1 MKRYLR
7 YLRIALLVGL
17 VGVLLGVSAIVG
29 SYYYLKPD
37 LPDIETLRDIRFQ
50 VPMRVYSRDGKLIAE
65 YGQKRRIPLT
75 YEQLPESMVQAIL
88 AAEDDRFFEHP
99 GVDYHG
105 LLRASLQL
113 LLTGEKG
120 QGGSTITM
128 QVARNFLLTREKTYT
143 RKLKEIFLSLE
154 MERILSKED
163 ILALYLNKIFLGH
176 RAYGVG
182 AAAEVY
188 YGKPLGQL
196 NLSQL
201 AMIAGLPKAPSSYN
215 PIANPERAL
224 LRRNYVLR
232 RMMELGH
239 IDTGTF
245 QAATAAPVTASLHRV
260 DGEAEAP
267 YVAEMI
273 RNEMVL
279 RYGEEEAYTTGY
291 RVIASIDS
299 REQAAA
305 DAALRKALL
314 DYTHRHGYRGAES
327 HVELPEESDES
338 HWSEALA
345 QSYAIG
351 GLEPAL
357 VVALGEDNALCYLR
371 DGEMVWL
378 QLTDLGWAKPRI
390 DENRMGAAPKRMDEL
405 LTVGDHIRL
414 RRDEQ
419 GQWQLSQV
427 PEVAGALVSLDPR
440 DGRLLALSGGFDFRH
455 SKFNRVIQA
464 QRQPGS
470 NFKPFIY
477 SAALDKGYTTAS
489 IINDAPVVFDDSKL
503 EDEWR
508 PENYSGRIYGPT
520 RLREALVKS
529 RNLVS
534 IRVLQAIGLRHAID
548 YLDRFGFDRERLPRD
563 LSLAL
568 GSATVTPWELVSGY
582 ASFANGGHHIEPWFI
597 ERIENAEGEVVWHS
611 DPLVVCD
618 ELCQEEQMALALAH
632 EQEKEQAVL
641 EGEDPNS
648 AAVAAPEAGAEIMD
662 AGAGAAEAEA
672 EVLPALIRQAPR
684 ILEPRNVYLTT
695 SMMRDVV
702 QRGTGQRAKR
712 ELRRNDL
719 AGKTGTTNEQRDAWF
734 SGFNHAVVTT
744 AWVGFN
750 TPRPLGNRETGA
762 RAALP
767 MWIDYMRVALD
778 GVPEL
783 PSEPPEGLVSVRI
796 DPNTGRFAGADN
808 PDAIFELFRAE
819 NVPQQQEQEG
829 NESGQGD
836 NITEQLF

>member
-1 MKRYLR
+1 MKRFRR
-7 YLRIALLVGL
+7 YLRIALILGL
-17 VGVLLGVSAIVG
+17 VGVVLGLGTIVG
-29 SYYYLKPD
+29 AYYYLKPE

-50 VPMRVYSRDGKLIAE
+50 VPMRIYSRDGKLIAE
-65 YGQKRRIPLT
+65 YGEMRRTPLT
-75 YEQLPESMVQAIL
+75 YEQIPESMIQAIL

-105 LLRASLQL
+105 LLRASIKLI
-113 LLTGEKG
+113 LTGRKG

-128 QVARNFLLTREKTYT
+128 QVARNFLLSREKTYK
-143 RKLKEIFLSLE
+143 RKLMEIFLSLE
-154 MERILSKED
+154 MERILSKEE

-176 RAYGVG
+176 RAYGV
-182 AAAEVY
+182 AAAADVY
-188 YGKPLGQL
+188 YGKPLDQL
-196 NLSQL
+196 NLAQI
-201 AMIAGLPKAPSSYN
+201 AVIAGLPAAPSKYN
-215 PIANPERAL
+215 PVANPDLAVS
-224 LRRNYVLR
+224 RRNYVLR

-245 QAATAAPVTASLHRV
+245 QAAIATPVTASLHRV
-260 DGEAEAP
+260 DTEAEAP

-273 RNEMVL
+273 RNEMIQ
-279 RYGEEEAYTTGY
+279 RYGDEQAYTAGY
-291 RVIASIDS
+291 RVYASIDS
-299 REQAAA
+299 HLQAAA
-305 DAALRKALL
+305 DEALRKALL
-314 DYTHRHGYRGAES
+314 DYTHRHGYRGAEA
-327 HVELPEESDES
+327 HVELPAESDES
-338 HWSEALA
+338 HWREQLKL
-345 QSYAIG
+345 SYSVG

-357 VVALGEDNALCYLR
+357 VVALGEDNALCYKR

-378 QLTDLGWAKPRI
+378 QLADLEWAAPRI
-390 DENRMGAAPKRMDEL
+390 DENRLGPAPKRMQDL
-405 LTVGDHIRL
+405 LAVGDLIRL
-414 RRDEQ
+414 RRGEQ
-419 GQWQLSQV
+419 GQWQLSQI

-440 DGRLLALSGGFDFRH
+440 DGRLLALSGGFDYNH
-455 SKFNRVIQA
+455 SKFNRVTQA

-477 SAALDKGYTTAS
+477 SAALDKGYTVAS

-548 YLDRFGFDRERLPRD
+548 YLDQFGFDRERLPRD

-568 GSATVTPWELVSGY
+568 GSATVTPWELVNGY
-582 ASFANGGHHIEPWFI
+582 SSFANGGHHIAPWFI
-597 ERIENAEGEVVWHS
+597 ERIENAEGETIWEEN
-611 DPLVVCD
+611 PLVVCD
-618 ELCQEEQMALALAH
+618 EACQEEQAALALAV
-632 EQEKEQAVL
+632 E
-641 EGEDPNS
+641 
-648 AAVAAPEAGAEIMD
+648 
-662 AGAGAAEAEA
+662 EAEESEA
-672 EVLPALIRQAPR
+672 PRPEPLRQAPR

-695 SMMRDVV
+695 SMMRDVI

-712 ELRRNDL
+712 ELRREDL

-778 GVPEL
+778 GVPEQIG
-783 PSEPPEGLVSVRI
+783 EPPEGLVSVRI
-796 DPNTGRFAGADN
+796 DPTTGRFAGADN

-819 NVPQQQEQEG
+819 NVPQQQDQEG
-829 NESGQGD
+829 GESGQGD